1 MSKATGPLNPVPSLL
16 ETARDELAA
25 AIEQSTPGGGFAA
38 GCQRLEALA
47 AEHPEIAPG
56 IAASLRNMREELTAL
71 AATGAGGRIAERL
84 RRLEADI
91 CGSLDRPRFKLTP
104 ENQPSAFGPP
114 PQPRPLG
121 GRSMG
126 VTYPYL
132 KILGRA

>member
-1 MSKATGPLNPVPSLL
+1 MSKATGPLSPVPSPL
-16 ETARDELAA
+16 EAVRDELAA
-25 AIEQSTPGGGFAA
+25 AIEGSAPVGAFAA

-56 IAASLRNMREELTAL
+56 IVADLRNMRAELAAL

-84 RRLEADI
+84 RRLESEI
-91 CGSLDRPRFKLTP
+91 HSGLDRPRFKLTP

-114 PQPRPLG
+114 PAPRPLG

-132 KILGRA
+132 EILGRA